1 MNDQERIL
9 KIRRLLDRFYDGKAT
24 PEETEVLSELFA
36 AGNLPADLEAERKVF
51 EMMAEPDTDGVEIP
65 AGLEDSLM
73 EIMAE
78 PRPSFMARFRP
89 WAIGG
94 AAAAVILALITVIK
108 SPSDN
113 EPFSVGEATAT
124 VDKPADTARCD
135 TVVVH
140 SMPIPDVE
148 PAPLVAEQVRRSP
161 SPAKAAPEPAD
172 PYTEITDPDEAARIA
187 ADLLCMVSEKMRSSL
202 DKTEEVATSQITSV
216 QTILSKL
223 Q

>member
-1 MNDQERIL
+1 MIDQERISR
-9 KIRRLLDRFYDGKAT
+9 IRRLLDRFYDGTAT
-24 PEETEVLSELFA
+24 PEETEELSALFS
-36 AGNLPADLEAERKVF
+36 AGSLPADLEAERTVF
-51 EMMAEPDTDGVEIP
+51 GMMAEPDADGIEIP
-65 AGLEDSLM
+65 SGLEDSLM
-73 EIMAE
+73 DIMAE
-78 PRPSFMARFRP
+78 PRPGLLARFRP

-108 SPSDN
+108 SPSDT
-113 EPFSVGEATAT
+113 EPFSVGGEITAE
-124 VDKPADTARCD
+124 VEKGADTARCD

-140 SMPIPDVE
+140 PLHIPDVE
-148 PAPLVAEQVRRSP
+148 PAPLLAESGQESQAQP
-161 SPAKAAPEPAD
+161 KAEATD

-187 ADLLCMVSEKMRSSL
+187 AGLLCMVSEKMRSSL

>member
-1 MNDQERIL
+1 M
-9 KIRRLLDRFYDGKAT
+9 
-24 PEETEVLSELFA
+24 
-36 AGNLPADLEAERKVF
+36 
-51 EMMAEPDTDGVEIP
+51 
-65 AGLEDSLM
+65 
-73 EIMAE
+73 
-78 PRPSFMARFRP
+78 
-89 WAIGG
+89 
-94 AAAAVILALITVIK
+94 ILALITVIK